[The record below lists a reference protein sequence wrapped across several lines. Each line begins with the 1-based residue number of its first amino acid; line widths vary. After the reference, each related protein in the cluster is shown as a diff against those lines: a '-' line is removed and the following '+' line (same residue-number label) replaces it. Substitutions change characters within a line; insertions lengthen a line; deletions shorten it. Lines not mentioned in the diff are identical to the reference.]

1 MTSCLKPRTSPK
13 HARGSRWE
21 RAKSALLFGQRPAES
36 ANGTVPLP
44 VRVSAGL
51 LGHPSFRRAFGG
63 FKGTSVAASGPTIT
77 CAPPARDFVFRLD
90 RPGKPGALPRIW
102 LTEPSNASDGAHG
115 REYSAVYPSGPDA
128 GGARAEELGERCFAE
143 GLSTAAV
150 ADGALRI
157 QCFQAAEMCFL
168 HAAARGS
175 LQAKVRLA
183 VIYRED
189 LCAGVSWLQ
198 ASDPRRSLGARAAA
212 LLIEAADEGSAEACW
227 LLADGEGVSRY
238 WAMRALKL
246 ASPESAWQQ
255 GNAWLRFARAAEAQ
269 AADLSGIAVAHE
281 AYACAL
287 QALSASEDMGDWHAK
302 RYRAE
307 AQRGANRM
315 HQELFWV

>member
-1 MTSCLKPRTSPK
+1 MTSCLKPRTAPK
-13 HARGSRWE
+13 HAKGPQRW
-21 RAKSALLFGQRPAES
+21 RTKSAILSGQGPTGAPI
-36 ANGTVPLP
+36 PLP

-63 FKGTSVAASGPTIT
+63 FKGTPVTASNAGAA
-77 CAPPARDFVFRLD
+77 PALPSRDFVFRLD

-102 LTEPSNASDGAHG
+102 LTEPSSASNGAHG

-128 GGARAEELGERCFAE
+128 NGVRAEELGERCFAE
-143 GLSTAAV
+143 GLSSAAV

-157 QCFQAAEMCFL
+157 QCFQAAEICFL
-168 HAAARGS
+168 HAAVRGS

-189 LCAGVSWLQ
+189 LCAGASWLE
-198 ASDPRRSLGARAAA
+198 AHEPRRSPNARAVS
-212 LLIEAADEGSAEACW
+212 LLKEAAADGSAEACW

-281 AYACAL
+281 AYSCAL
-287 QALSASEDMGDWHAK
+287 QALSTCENEGDWHAK
-302 RYRAE
+302 RYRME
-307 AQRGANRM
+307 AQRGAARM
-315 HQELFWV
+315 HQELFWA

>member
-1 MTSCLKPRTSPK
+1 MTSCLKPRTAPK
-13 HARGSRWE
+13 HAKGPQRW
-21 RAKSALLFGQRPAES
+21 RTKSAILSGQGPTDAPI
-36 ANGTVPLP
+36 PLP

-63 FKGTSVAASGPTIT
+63 FKGTPVTASNAGAA
-77 CAPPARDFVFRLD
+77 PALPFRDFAFRLD

-102 LTEPSNASDGAHG
+102 LTEPSSASNGAHG

-128 GGARAEELGERCFAE
+128 NGVRAEELGERCFAE
-143 GLSTAAV
+143 GLSSAAV

-157 QCFQAAEMCFL
+157 QCFQAAEICFL

-189 LCAGVSWLQ
+189 LCAGTSWLE
-198 ASDPRRSLGARAAA
+198 AHEPRRSPNARAVS
-212 LLIEAADEGSAEACW
+212 LLKEAAAVGSAEACW

-246 ASPESAWQQ
+246 APPESAWQQ

-281 AYACAL
+281 AYSCAL
-287 QALSASEDMGDWHAK
+287 QALSTCENEGDWHAK
-302 RYRAE
+302 RYRVE
-307 AQRGANRM
+307 AQRGVARM
-315 HQELFWV
+315 HQELVWA

>member
-1 MTSCLKPRTSPK
+1 MTSCLKPRTAPK
-13 HARGSRWE
+13 HAKGPQRW
-21 RAKSALLFGQRPAES
+21 RTKSAILSGQGPTGAPI
-36 ANGTVPLP
+36 PLP

-63 FKGTSVAASGPTIT
+63 FKGTPVTASNAGAA
-77 CAPPARDFVFRLD
+77 PALPSRDFVFRLD

-102 LTEPSNASDGAHG
+102 LTEPSSASNGAQG

-128 GGARAEELGERCFAE
+128 NGVRAEELGERCFAE
-143 GLSTAAV
+143 GLSSAAV

-157 QCFQAAEMCFL
+157 QCFQAAEICFL
-168 HAAARGS
+168 HAAVRGS

-183 VIYRED
+183 IIYRED
-189 LCAGVSWLQ
+189 LCAGASWLE
-198 ASDPRRSLGARAAA
+198 AHEPRRSPNARAVS
-212 LLIEAADEGSAEACW
+212 LLKEAAADGSAEACW

-281 AYACAL
+281 AYSCAL
-287 QALSASEDMGDWHAK
+287 QALSTCENEGDWHAK
-302 RYRAE
+302 RYRVE
-307 AQRGANRM
+307 AQRGVARM
-315 HQELFWV
+315 HQELFWA